1 MSKRRSRGFSLLEV
15 LVAMGILAVVLP
27 GLVAMFMGS
36 KNTQVGSFSSEQATQ
51 FAEGKIDSLRWL
63 GRSMLVPVGTWCTNQ
78 STALNGKAANWRW
91 KFDTVACVAR
101 RAGVVTVEVSWTQGK
116 TAHSIVLQGGLP

>member
-1 MSKRRSRGFSLLEV
+1 MSRSSSRGFSLLEV

-36 KNTQVGSFSSEQATQ
+36 KSAQVGSYSMEQATQ

-63 GRSMLVPVGTWCTNQ
+63 GRSMLVPVGSWCANQ
-78 STALNGKAANWRW
+78 GATLNGKPANWRW
-91 KFDTVACVAR
+91 KFDTVAGVAR
-101 RAGVVTVEVSWTQGK
+101 RAGVVTVEVSWMQGK